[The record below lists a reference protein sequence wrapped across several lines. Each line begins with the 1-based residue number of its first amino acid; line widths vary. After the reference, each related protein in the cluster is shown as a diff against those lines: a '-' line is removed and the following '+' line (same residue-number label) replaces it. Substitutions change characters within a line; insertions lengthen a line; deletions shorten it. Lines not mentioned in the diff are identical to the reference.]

1 MPWRM
6 KAPAGMALAGLLAL
20 ACSGQAIGAPDRCRP
35 TTWPPKARSVVVLK
49 EGELRLLSQ
58 TIYAEA
64 RGEPDAFCSMAAVA
78 FVVVNRMRD
87 PQQRFGRG
95 LKGVVHQPA
104 QFSVWNGS
112 RAKLLAVG
120 PADPSYILA
129 QLAAAAVLTGTIA
142 DPTAGAT
149 HFVNTSIPAPPWARR
164 MTLAAVIGRHHFFK
178 ADN

>member
-1 MPWRM
+1 MNT
-6 KAPAGMALAGLLAL
+6 PAGMALAGLLML
-20 ACSGQAIGAPDRCRP
+20 ATAGQAIGAPDRCQP
-35 TTWPPKARSVVVLK
+35 HQWPPKARSVVALK

-87 PQQRFGRG
+87 PQRRFGG
-95 LKGVVHQPA
+95 SLKAVVHQPA
-104 QFSVWNGS
+104 QFSVWNGN
-112 RAKLLAVG
+112 RTKLLAVG
-120 PADPSYILA
+120 PSDPSFVLA

-142 DPTAGAT
+142 DPTNGAM

-164 MTLAAVIGRHHFFK
+164 MKLAAVIGQHRFFK

>member
-1 MPWRM
+1 M
-6 KAPAGMALAGLLAL
+6 KTPAGIVLAGLLLL
-20 ACSGQAIGAPDRCRP
+20 APPGLAATAPDQCRP
-35 TTWPPKARSVVVLK
+35 LAWPPKARSVVQLK

-64 RGEPDAFCSMAAVA
+64 RGEPQPFCSMAAVA

-87 PQQRFGRG
+87 AQQRFGSG
-95 LKGVVHQPA
+95 LKGVVHRA
-104 QFSVWNGS
+104 NQFSVWDGN

-129 QLAAAAVLTGTIA
+129 QLAASAVLTGTIA
-142 DPTAGAT
+142 DPTGGSM

-164 MTLAAVIGRHHFFK
+164 MKLAAVIGNHRFYK
-178 ADN
+178 EDK